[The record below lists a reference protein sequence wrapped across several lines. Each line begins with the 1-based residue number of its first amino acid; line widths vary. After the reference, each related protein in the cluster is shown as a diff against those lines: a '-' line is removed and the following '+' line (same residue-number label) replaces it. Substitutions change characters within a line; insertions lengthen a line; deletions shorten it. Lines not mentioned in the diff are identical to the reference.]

1 MRVLPNEFPS
11 MAWRSG
17 MPSGPASS
25 NTASSIPM
33 LATMCDGH
41 VKPVLTAEQ
50 CRSALDGLT
59 PRQRDVL
66 AAMVAGNSNKQ
77 IAHLLSLSPR
87 TVEVYRAGMMS
98 RLHVRTLA
106 QTLYIAF
113 MAGLTPSDPMSLG

>member
-1 MRVLPNEFPS
+1 MRVLPDEFPP
-11 MAWRSG
+11 MAWPSV
-17 MPSGPASS
+17 MPRGPASS
-25 NTASSIPM
+25 NTASRTTKIAPI
-33 LATMCDGH
+33 CDRH
-41 VKPVLTAEQ
+41 TKPVLTAEQ
-50 CRSALDGLT
+50 CRSALDRLT

-87 TVEVYRAGMMS
+87 TVEVYRASMMS

-113 MAGLTPSDPMSLG
+113 MAGLTPCDPMSLG